1 MFTLECTRSI
11 FSFPLSKRLTFT
23 NQAPKWNSVWQA
35 SLAAGFFFFFWMG
48 ERVGHTPR
56 TEPVIIG
63 GTFIPNLCLWMRDA
77 KIQQM
82 GTQSAALY
90 FSVSGEQERGWGLE
104 LRELPGRWQKRASP
118 WGLRPRQE
126 AVLGRLGGGGS
137 HL

>member
-1 MFTLECTRSI
+1 MFGKPPWL
-11 FSFPLSKRLTFT
+11 LD
-23 NQAPKWNSVWQA
+23 
-35 SLAAGFFFFFWMG
+35 FFFFFWMG

-126 AVLGRLGGGGS
+126 AVLGRRGRGGVWLTPVVLALRRLMLDCYEFKTS
-137 HL
+137 RDI